1 MDIMRSVVGM
11 VVLLA
16 IAFLLSVNKKSISLR
31 TVGAAL
37 LLQIAIGGIMLYFPP
52 GKWAVEQAALGVH
65 KVMSYSDAGSA
76 FIFGSLVG
84 PKMDVLFD
92 GAGFIFAF
100 RVLPAIIFV
109 TALIS
114 LLYYIGV
121 MGLLI
126 RILGSIFQKALNIS
140 KIESFVAV
148 TTIFLGQNEI
158 PAIVKPF
165 IDRMN
170 RNELFTAICS
180 GMASIAGS
188 MMIGYAGMG
197 VPIDYLLAA
206 SLMAIPGG
214 ILFARILSPATE
226 PSQVTF
232 ENLSFSETP
241 PKSIIEAAANGA
253 MTGLKIADGTVIPCD
268 RAVLAIGHSAR
279 DTFEMLDASG
289 VPMEPKPFA
298 MGVRI
303 EQKQRDIDIAQYGGE
318 NPALPPADYKLVEH
332 LDGETVYTFCMCP
345 GGFVV
350 AAASEEGRVVT
361 NGMSYADR
369 DGENANAA
377 LLVTVNPADFP
388 YEGNLGGMR
397 WQREIEGNAYR
408 VSGSYRAPAQKV
420 GDFLA
425 GRPSDRPGRVTPT
438 YRPGVTWCDLHD
450 VLPGKITDAIAL
462 ALPRLDGKLKGFADP
477 DAVMTAPETRSSS
490 PVRIIRDSS
499 RQSSLRGLY
508 PTGEGAGYAGGIMSA
523 AIDGIMTAET
533 IIMEENYER
542 ETDQQMAP

>member
-1 MDIMRSVVGM
+1 MDIMRSLLGM

-16 IAFLLSVNKKSISLR
+16 IAFALSVNKKRISVR

-37 LLQIAIGGIMLYFPP
+37 LLQIVIGGVMLYFPP
-52 GKWAVEQAALGVH
+52 GKWLVEQAALGVH

-114 LLYYIGV
+114 LLYYLGV

-126 RILGSIFQKALNIS
+126 RILGGIFQKALNIS

-165 IDRMN
+165 INKLN

-214 ILFARILSPATE
+214 ILFARMLSPATE
-226 PSQVTF
+226 ASQVTF
-232 ENLSFSETP
+232 DNLSFTETP
-241 PKSIIEAAANGA
+241 PKSVIEAAASGA
-253 MTGLKIADGTVIPCD
+253 MTGLKIAAGVATVVMAFVAIIALLNGIIGGIGGWFGYGHATLEGIFGFLLAPLAWIMGVD
-268 RAVLAIGHSAR
+268 WSDATLAGSLIGQKLAINEFVAYLNFSPYLQAGGNLDVKTVAIISFALCGFANFGSIGVVVGAFRPFHRSAR
-279 DTFEMLDASG
+279 
-289 VPMEPKPFA
+289 
-298 MGVRI
+298 R
-303 EQKQRDIDIAQYGGE
+303 R
-318 NPALPPADYKLVEH
+318 LP
-332 LDGETVYTFCMCP
+332 
-345 GGFVV
+345 
-350 AAASEEGRVVT
+350 S
-361 NGMSYADR
+361 
-369 DGENANAA
+369 
-377 LLVTVNPADFP
+377 
-388 YEGNLGGMR
+388 LGC
-397 WQREIEGNAYR
+397 
-408 VSGSYRAPAQKV
+408 APWR
-420 GDFLA
+420 
-425 GRPSDRPGRVTPT
+425 RP
-438 YRPGVTWCDLHD
+438 
-450 VLPGKITDAIAL
+450 
-462 ALPRLDGKLKGFADP
+462 
-477 DAVMTAPETRSSS
+477 RS
-490 PVRIIRDSS
+490 
-499 RQSSLRGLY
+499 L
-508 PTGEGAGYAGGIMSA
+508 T
-523 AIDGIMTAET
+523 
-533 IIMEENYER
+533 
-542 ETDQQMAP
+542 